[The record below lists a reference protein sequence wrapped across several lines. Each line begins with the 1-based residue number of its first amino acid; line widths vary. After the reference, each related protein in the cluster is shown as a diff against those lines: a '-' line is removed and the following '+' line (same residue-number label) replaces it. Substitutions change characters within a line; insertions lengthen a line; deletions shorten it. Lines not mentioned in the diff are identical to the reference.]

1 MISAVRKMRR
11 VKMNKDSK
19 KYIRD
24 LKLFLPIHSKKEK
37 QLFSDI
43 KSRLEELTA
52 DSPEVTYEQICDE
65 LGAPQEVVS
74 EYFFNSDTEYLVKK
88 LRFTQYIRR
97 VFLIVVIAILIVTG
111 VRSYYLHQLYLEC
124 TEKDIPTYCIET
136 IE

>member
-124 TEKDIPTYCIET
+124 TEKDIPTYYIET

>member
-1 MISAVRKMRR
+1 
-11 VKMNKDSK
+11 MNKDSK

-52 DSPEVTYEQICDE
+52 DSLEVTYEQICDE

-124 TEKDIPTYCIET
+124 TEKDIPTYYIET

>member
-1 MISAVRKMRR
+1 
-11 VKMNKDSK
+11 MNKDSK

-124 TEKDIPTYCIET
+124 TEKDIPTYYIET

>member
-1 MISAVRKMRR
+1 
-11 VKMNKDSK
+11 MNKDSK

-88 LRFTQYIRR
+88 LRFTQYIRC

-124 TEKDIPTYCIET
+124 TEKDIPTYYIET